1 MAVKRYDGSAW
12 QVVAGKGDQG
22 TSSSIATW
30 VKTASGGET
39 SLSGNDDNSQPLS
52 YTVGQELVFIN
63 GALQKRGVDY
73 TATTGTSITGLTAL
87 VANDVVTVWTVNA
100 FSVTGAI
107 ANTLVDAKG
116 DLIVATGA
124 DTPGILSVGS
134 NDQVLTADSSTGTGL
149 KWAAPSAGSWTSI
162 ASGNLSGTTLTISSI
177 PGTYKNLRLLLLNPS
192 RSSRNPILIRYNGDS
207 SGIYAS
213 GGSRM
218 SEAGTYTNA
227 GSGAGASGIYA
238 GPNNYTTSTTFNGY
252 YQHDIAEYSKTT
264 NKKVGT
270 ACYLV
275 QDTASPSLWFLGENY
290 HLWESTS
297 AITSIDI
304 FCFGSGSPTF
314 SSGTY
319 ELLGQK

>member
-107 ANTLVDAKG
+107 ANTIVDNKG
-116 DLIVATGA
+116 DILVGTGA

-149 KWAAPSAGSWTSI
+149 KWAAASNTACGATAFTSSTQNTTQNVYTI
-162 ASGNLSGTTLTISSI
+162 INLNSEAFDTDGLHSTATNTSRLTIPTGKGGYWLINALTVIDASGNDVFLQVF
-177 PGTYKNLRLLLLNPS
+177 KN
-192 RSSRNPILIRYNGDS
+192 G
-207 SGIYAS
+207 
-213 GGSRM
+213 
-218 SEAGTYTNA
+218 
-227 GSGAGASGIYA
+227 
-238 GPNNYTTSTTFNGY
+238 
-252 YQHDIAEYSKTT
+252 
-264 NKKVGT
+264 
-270 ACYLV
+270 
-275 QDTASPSLWFLGENY
+275 
-290 HLWESTS
+290 S
-297 AITSIDI
+297 AITGYGQWDNRFAASNY
-304 FCFGSGSPTF
+304 GGAGYVVASGSQAYPLSGGDYVEVAVKTAKATGANCLYMTF
-314 SSGTY
+314 SAMY
-319 ELLGQK
+319 LGA

>member
-100 FSVTGAI
+100 FSV
-107 ANTLVDAKG
+107 ANTYTQAQVDAAF
-116 DLIVATGA
+116 VTGA

-149 KWAAPSAGSWTSI
+149 KWAAPAGGLTWTLI
-162 ASGNLSGTTLTISSI
+162 NTGGTSLTGAATI
-177 PGTYKNLRLLLLNPS
+177 TV
-192 RSSRNPILIRYNGDS
+192 
-207 SGIYAS
+207 SGISDKEYILVLVDQAS
-213 GGSRM
+213 SASADSIIGLRINTDTGTNYSNFGGLIAA
-218 SEAGTYTNA
+218 AGTYVAANFTINA
-227 GSGAGASGIYA
+227 GTTQTYQPIGRMSSTGGSVVAGGAFITGGKSTGIKSIQSMGAGTADGNNQHRNYTLTGIYNGSAALTSVSLFSDTGNFDA
-238 GPNNYTTSTTFNGY
+238 GTLYVYG
-252 YQHDIAEYSKTT
+252 A
-264 NKKVGT
+264 
-270 ACYLV
+270 
-275 QDTASPSLWFLGENY
+275 
-290 HLWESTS
+290 
-297 AITSIDI
+297 
-304 FCFGSGSPTF
+304 
-314 SSGTY
+314 
-319 ELLGQK
+319 